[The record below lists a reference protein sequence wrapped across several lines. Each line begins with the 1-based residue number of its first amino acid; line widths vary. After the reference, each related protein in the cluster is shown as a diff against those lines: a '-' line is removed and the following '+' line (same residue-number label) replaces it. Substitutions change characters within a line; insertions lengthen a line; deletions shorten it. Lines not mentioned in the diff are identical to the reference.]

1 MTRLSTRDWLVSHG
15 SISALG
21 VFLIALGAIA
31 VGWLPPLYDVSVNPL
46 LEAMRLTE
54 QGQLLGRTAVVL
66 GGALLVHS
74 WLVLG
79 LAVLRDYTVTVHQLW
94 ALLAV
99 WIAVLMFV
107 PPLFSRDVYSYIAQG
122 RLLVLGLDPYS
133 NGVAAVPG
141 WFQLGSDPM
150 WAETPTPY
158 GPLFL
163 VIQHAIAAATMTS
176 PTAAVVLFKITCAIG
191 IALMATAVQ
200 RLAQVHGIDPSAATW
215 LAVLNPLVVMHL
227 FAGVHNDALMIGF
240 MLWAFVFATNARF
253 VPALLSLSAAV
264 AIKPIALLALPFVA
278 LATLGKSPRTTR
290 MWGAWALS
298 AAVIGGVLYVL
309 GAVNGVGFGWIGA
322 LSAPSAVATL
332 LSPPTAI
339 AEIFGLFT
347 NRFGIDSYPIVLPLV
362 RTGGLLLGLLA
373 VAWLALRPYER
384 SAVRNAAL
392 AFTAVVAFSPVVQ
405 PWYLLWVLPLVA
417 CSGLSRG
424 WHLRVIVA
432 GTAIFVMYSLSEV
445 NVVTDSTIDISD
457 YLSIGLSVAMV
468 LLIAMASPSERAL
481 VWGTQFA
488 DGLAPST
495 AEEKQRASLRI
506 LERREH
512 VNA

>member
-15 SISALG
+15 SVSALA
-21 VFLIALGAIA
+21 VLLIALGAVA
-31 VGWLPPLYDVSVNPL
+31 VGWLPPLYDVEVNAL

-79 LAVLRDYTVTVHQLW
+79 LAVLRDYKVTVHQLW

-99 WIAVLMFV
+99 WISVLMFV

-122 RLLVLGLDPYS
+122 RLLVRGLDPYT
-133 NGVAAVPG
+133 NGVGALPG

-163 VIQHAIAAATMTS
+163 AIQHGIAAITMTS
-176 PTAAVVLFKITCAIG
+176 PTSAVVLFKLTCIIG
-191 IALMATAVQ
+191 IVLMATAVA
-200 RLAQVHGIDPSAATW
+200 RLAHAHGIDPSAATW

-240 MLWAFVFATNARF
+240 MLWAFVFAIDSRKAM
-253 VPALLSLSAAV
+253 ALVFITAAV
-264 AIKPIALLALPFVA
+264 AIKPIALLALPFVV
-278 LATLGKSPRTTR
+278 LAALGKSPSRQR
-290 MWGAWALS
+290 MWLGWLASLAIVSVL
-298 AAVIGGVLYVL
+298 LYVL
-309 GAVNGVGFGWIGA
+309 GLVNGVGFGWIGA

-339 AEIFGLFT
+339 AEVFGLFT
-347 NRFGIDSYPIVLPLV
+347 NWFGIDSFPIVLPLV
-362 RTGGLLLGLLA
+362 RTGGLLVALA
-373 VAWLALRPYER
+373 VVAWLALRPYQR

-392 AFTAVVAFSPVVQ
+392 AFTAVVALSPVVQ

-417 CSGLSRG
+417 CSGLSRA
-424 WHLRVIVA
+424 WHLRLIVA
-432 GTAIFVMYSLSEV
+432 GTAGFVMYSLSEV

-457 YLSIGLSVAMV
+457 YLSVGLSVAIV
-468 LLIAMASPSERAL
+468 LLIAIASPSERAL

-488 DGLAPST
+488 GGLAPQG
-495 AEEKQRASLRI
+495 AENTQSAKARVI
-506 LERREH
+506 ERREH
-512 VNA
+512 VSA